1 MPPPSP
7 GREEARGSPKDA
19 LLHASKM
26 PVSDSFSE
34 WLVVDTLVT
43 MGGGPSQASDDPAV
57 QAIDVSQRGLKGGAA
72 TDTNPF
78 GLSKEQLVQA
88 EKLDEL
94 LLLIIIINRNKNNNS
109 NNNSN
114 NSACD
119 DDDANDLLR
128 TICSL
133 IGPEIDVE
141 ERNAR

>member
-1 MPPPSP
+1 
-7 GREEARGSPKDA
+7 
-19 LLHASKM
+19 
-26 PVSDSFSE
+26 
-34 WLVVDTLVT
+34 
-43 MGGGPSQASDDPAV
+43 MGGGPSQASDVPAF

-109 NNNSN
+109 NN
-114 NSACD
+114 SACD